1 MQIKELTTIDE
12 MLEQFEMIQ
21 HLYPNLALEK
31 YRDYLQKMIPNNYK
45 QLVVIIDNQ
54 CVAMSGFWTNIKLWT
69 GKYIEID
76 NFVVHPE
83 YRKKGYGKIMT
94 DYLNQKAVNENCNC
108 IVLDAFT
115 SNFLAHKFYYNQGYE
130 PKGFHFIKTINKNG
144 FS

>member
-31 YRDYLQKMIPNNYK
+31 YRDYLKEMIPNNYK
-45 QLVVIIDNQ
+45 QLAIIIDNQ
-54 CVAMSGFWTNIKLWT
+54 CVALTGFWTNIKLWT

-76 NFVVHPE
+76 NFIVHPDH
-83 YRKKGYGKIMT
+83 RKNGCGKIMT
-94 DYLNQKAVNENCNC
+94 DYLNQKGVNENCNC

-115 SNFLAHKFYYNQGYE
+115 SNFLAHKFYYNQG
-130 PKGFHFIKTINKNG
+130 
-144 FS
+144 